1 MTECISGEQTK
12 EGDNLQYIILNA
24 DKSPDEKIKNG
35 GSPLSKVK
43 DFNNLG
49 VLIPEP
55 YIVLDFDTKSDA
67 EIMLRIAQDLD
78 MKCLIMKTTRGYH
91 FWFKSPE
98 PWKNFKK
105 TRLVI
110 GIYADC
116 RSWGKCSYVIV
127 KRWRVEEW
135 IKTVPVMKSRKYPV
149 GSGLYPPRNIDL
161 RA

>member
-1 MTECISGEQTK
+1 M
-12 EGDNLQYIILNA
+12 QYIVLNE
-24 DKSPDEKIKNG
+24 DKTPAEKLKNG

-78 MKCLIMKTTRGYH
+78 LKCLIMTTTRGYH

-98 PWKNFKK
+98 PCKNFRMN
-105 TRLVI
+105 RLAI
-110 GIYADC
+110 GIYAAC
-116 RSWGKCSYVIV
+116 RSWGKCSYVV
-127 KRWRVEEW
+127 VHKDVNWR
-135 IKTVPVMKSRKYPV
+135 
-149 GSGLYPPRNIDL
+149 
-161 RA
+161 